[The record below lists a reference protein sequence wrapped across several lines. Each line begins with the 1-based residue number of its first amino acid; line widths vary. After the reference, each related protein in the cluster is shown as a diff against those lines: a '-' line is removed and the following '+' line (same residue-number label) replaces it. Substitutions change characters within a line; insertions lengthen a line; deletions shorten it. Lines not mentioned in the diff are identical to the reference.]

1 VPEPPLRH
9 LAVWAAGLAVIIA
22 LGVVL
27 LHRGEPAS
35 AGAPGT
41 AGIAGAGTPALQL
54 HDDATGGPGGH
65 VFVHVAGAV
74 RRPGVY
80 TLRAGSRVADA
91 VERAGGARASADLS
105 AVNLASKLEDGR
117 QVLVPKRIGGGIAAA
132 APATGTA
139 AGAVPGVPAQPIDL
153 NTATLEQLDT
163 LDGVGPATAQKI
175 IDYRTEHGGFG
186 SVDELGQVSG
196 IGEKRLAA
204 LRDHVRV

>member
-1 VPEPPLRH
+1 VI
-9 LAVWAAGLAVIIA
+9 WAAGLAVIVA
-22 LGVVL
+22 LGLVL
-27 LHRGEPAS
+27 LQRASPGSAAQGAAPAAS
-35 AGAPGT
+35 AIP
-41 AGIAGAGTPALQL
+41 IA
-54 HDDATGGPGGH
+54 DDSGGGPGGR

-74 RRPGVY
+74 RKPGVY
-80 TLRAGSRVADA
+80 TLRAGSRVVDA
-91 VERAGGARASADLS
+91 VERAGGARPSADLS

-117 QVLVPKRIGGGIAAA
+117 QVLVPRRVPGGGMAA
-132 APATGTA
+132 APASPGA
-139 AGAVPGVPAQPIDL
+139 AAPGVPAQPLDL

-175 IDYRTEHGGFG
+175 IDYRTQHGGFG

>member
-1 VPEPPLRH
+1 MAAWIAGF
-9 LAVWAAGLAVIIA
+9 AVVVA
-22 LGVVL
+22 LGVWL
-27 LHRGEPAS
+27 LHGRGDAPPAPV
-35 AGAPGT
+35 APIRVE
-41 AGIAGAGTPALQL
+41 A
-54 HDDATGGPGGH
+54 DAASSDGGK
-65 VFVHVAGAV
+65 VLVHVAGAV

-80 TLRAGSRVADA
+80 TLRAGARVADA
-91 VERAGGARASADLS
+91 VERAGGPRRHADLS

-117 QVLVPKRIGGGIAAA
+117 QVLVPRRLAGGAAV
-132 APATGTA
+132 APATPGA
-139 AGAVPGVPAQPIDL
+139 APGLPAQPIDL

>member
-1 VPEPPLRH
+1 MPPPAART
-9 LAVWAAGLAVIIA
+9 LAIWAAGLAVIVA

-27 LHRGEPAS
+27 LQRASPGSAAQGAAPAAS
-35 AGAPGT
+35 TIP
-41 AGIAGAGTPALQL
+41 IA
-54 HDDATGGPGGH
+54 DDSSGTGGR

-74 RRPGVY
+74 RKPGVY

-91 VERAGGARASADLS
+91 VERAGGARASADLN

-117 QVLVPKRIGGGIAAA
+117 QVLVPRRAPGGGVAAA
-132 APATGTA
+132 TASPGA
-139 AGAVPGVPAQPIDL
+139 AGPAPGVPAQPIDL

-175 IDYRTEHGGFG
+175 IDYRTQHGGFG

-196 IGEKRLAA
+196 IGDKRLAA